1 MSTKLC
7 FYLVYL
13 LSQKKIRITV
23 QTQQL
28 HRWANE
34 RKQVCLMKRYFRE
47 SVIIM
52 QMLHFPD
59 SFVWRETALLP
70 LSMLSKFS
78 WCVGP
83 LGLRSVFPL
92 SSILL
97 WGTDNKS
104 DPLPGSLKKTRLQF
118 MHSTRQSRH
127 ICEKMITLQSSQCL
141 SNHRDGQDK
150 PGNIQSKNKKKQG

>member
-104 DPLPGSLKKTRLQF
+104 DPLPGPEEDKASVHAQYTSVQAYLWEDDYLTEQPMPFKSQRWP
-118 MHSTRQSRH
+118 RQAWQH
-127 ICEKMITLQSSQCL
+127 PEQE
-141 SNHRDGQDK
+141 
-150 PGNIQSKNKKKQG
+150 